1 MSLYIGKDNVCT
13 TGRMGFQFFPS
24 RPVKKSPDRG
34 ILPVNKIAIHVNKM
48 ERWALDA
55 KRCLTFLIRSFPEDD
70 AARKP
75 MRDSFVA
82 AVEHLTTLCE
92 TLVKEE
98 HEGMMLAKNPVD
110 ECPCST
116 CKAERFIEVITNLNR
131 DQLMEIIAT
140 ESGIDLEAAIPCA
153 AKNTILESTLEPV
166 YDAPPNAGAGGNY
179 GAGKLIKIH
188 DGEDVITVGN
198 PSTDGKN

>member
-1 MSLYIGKDNVCT
+1 MTYHGPKGPSI
-13 TGRMGFQFFPS
+13 FPPEP
-24 RPVKKSPDRG
+24 RKKVPGPRN
-34 ILPVNKIAIHVNKM
+34 LLVNKIAIHVNKM
-48 ERWALDA
+48 ERWAIDA
-55 KRCLTFLIRSFPEDD
+55 KRCLNFLIRSFPEDD

-98 HEGMMLAKNPVD
+98 HEGMMLAKNPED

-116 CKAERFIEVITNLNR
+116 CKAERFVEVITNLSR

-140 ESGIDLEAAIPCA
+140 ESGIDLESSIPCA
-153 AKNTILESTLEPV
+153 AKNTIIESKLETV
-166 YDAPPNAGAGGNY
+166 YEAPANAGAGSAY
-179 GAGKLIKIH
+179 GAGNLIKIH

-198 PSTDGKN
+198 PTS